1 MNIKYN
7 YSLEIDPQNAKYI
20 KEYLHLNNITFEPSQ
35 CYNNIYF
42 SITCTEAEAEAI
54 NNYIEEL
61 LLLDEMQK

>member
-1 MNIKYN
+1 MNTKHN
-7 YSLEIDPQNAKYI
+7 YSLEIDKVNAEYL

-42 SITCTEAEAEAI
+42 SITCTKSEAEAI

>member
-1 MNIKYN
+1 MNTKKV
-7 YSLEIDPQNAKYI
+7 YSLEIDKVNAEYL
-20 KEYLHLNNITFEPSQ
+20 KEYLQLKSISFEPSQ